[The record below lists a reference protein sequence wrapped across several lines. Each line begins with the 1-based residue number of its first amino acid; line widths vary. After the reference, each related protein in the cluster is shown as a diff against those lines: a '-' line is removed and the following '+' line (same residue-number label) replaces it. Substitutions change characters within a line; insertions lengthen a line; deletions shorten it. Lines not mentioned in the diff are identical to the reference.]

1 MIKFT
6 RGWSDADWESSVDRL
21 VAAGLAERTG
31 TPNALGVA
39 HRLTADGAA
48 TYDDIEAE
56 TDALGE
62 TVWSAPGLADALTRA
77 RPYVKTIIDAR
88 VLPGTRKK

>member
-1 MIKFT
+1 
-6 RGWSDADWESSVDRL
+6 
-21 VAAGLAERTG
+21 TG

-77 RPYVKTIIDAR
+77 RPYVKTIIDAG